1 MTAENARA
9 ASNES
14 KLAAAAGAEAM
25 ANSMTSAPDQYGVIG
40 HPIAHSWSPFIHGL
54 FARQTEQAM
63 VYKRFD
69 VPPAKFRR
77 HVVHFFLH
85 GGRGLNVTLPHKV
98 AAAEVA
104 NELTPRAERAGAVN
118 TLMMQ
123 GENEIIGDNTDGEGL
138 VRDLQDNCGVPVSGM
153 RILILGAGGA
163 ARGVLAPLLALLPS
177 EIVIAN
183 RTAARASSL
192 AREFASLGNLIGCG
206 FDSQLLSNFDLIINA
221 TSASTEGE
229 TPPITAGLLHE
240 NSVCYDMAYSKEKTP
255 FVRWAESSGCKR
267 ALQGWGMLVEQAAES
282 FSIWRG
288 IRPETASVLRALI
301 AS

>member
-1 MTAENARA
+1 MNAP
-9 ASNES
+9 
-14 KLAAAAGAEAM
+14 
-25 ANSMTSAPDQYGVIG
+25 PDQYGVIG
-40 HPIAHSWSPFIHGL
+40 HPISHSWSPFIHGL

-63 VYKRFD
+63 VYRRFD

-77 HVVHFFLH
+77 HVMHFFLH
-85 GGRGLNVTLPHKV
+85 GGRGLNVTLPHKL
-98 AAAEVA
+98 AAAGLA

-138 VRDLQDNCGVPVSGM
+138 VRDLQDNCGVQIKGI

-163 ARGVLAPLLALLPS
+163 ARGVLAPLLELGPS

-183 RTAARASSL
+183 RTEARACTL
-192 AREFASLGNLIGCG
+192 AREFAALGNLIGCG
-206 FDSQLLSNFDLIINA
+206 FESDLLKNFDLIINA
-221 TSASTEGE
+221 TSASTEGDSPVIASSLVSAR
-229 TPPITAGLLHE
+229 TT
-240 NSVCYDMAYSKEKTP
+240 CYDMAYSKEKTP
-255 FVRWAESSGCKR
+255 FVRWAESHGCAR

-282 FSIWRG
+282 FSVWRG
-288 IRPETASVLRALI
+288 IRPQTAPVLQALI